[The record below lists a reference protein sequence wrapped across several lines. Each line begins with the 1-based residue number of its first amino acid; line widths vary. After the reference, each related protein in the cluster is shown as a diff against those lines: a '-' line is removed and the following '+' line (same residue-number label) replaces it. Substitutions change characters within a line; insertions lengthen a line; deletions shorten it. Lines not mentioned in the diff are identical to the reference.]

1 MPNPLLLK
9 LGHYVRLSEGDR
21 AALLGLWG
29 ERPLRVRAG
38 ADALREGDAPR
49 HVLVVT
55 GGWACRYK
63 HLEDGRR
70 HVMGLL
76 LPGDLCDLDAP
87 LLARADHSVGAVT
100 ALTLAQV
107 APAALDR
114 ALAGR
119 PRLLQALRWEARV
132 AAAIQREWS
141 VSLASRTAFERIGH
155 LLCETFL
162 RLEAVGRGHR
172 AGGRGQGGSC
182 EFPVTQALMADI
194 TGLSAVHVSRTVQA
208 LREAGLVRLGER
220 TLAIPDLGALMT
232 ASLCDPGYLHLG
244 REGRHL
250 DAEEGGAARPPRGAE
265 A

>member
-9 LGHYVRLSEGDR
+9 LGHHVRLSEGDR
-21 AALLGLWG
+21 AAAMELWG
-29 ERPLRVRAG
+29 GRPLRVRAG

-55 GGWACRYK
+55 SGWACRYK

-76 LPGDLCDLDAP
+76 LPGDVCDLDAG

-119 PRLLQALRWEARV
+119 PRLLQALRWDARV

-172 AGGRGQGGSC
+172 SGKGSVQGGSC

-208 LREAGLVRLGER
+208 LREEGLVRLGER
-220 TLAIPDLGALMT
+220 TLAIPDLGALMA

-244 REGRHL
+244 REGRPA
-250 DAEEGGAARPPRGAE
+250 DAEE
-265 A
+265 